1 MVSRILAF
9 LVGAYYFFIGWMLP
23 YIYDYDVV
31 KNVRYAEATN
41 AVMDVYIPADASSR
55 AENGC
60 VIMIHGGSYTG
71 GDKKE
76 ERSRCHKLARNGY
89 VVATINYSLYTE
101 GGDFSVDVVMDEI
114 TAAIEKLCDFAAER
128 GVNLT
133 AAATAGYSAGG
144 HLAMLYA
151 YTRAD
156 ESPLPIR
163 FTATM
168 SGPAKISRDIWGDTA
183 YRLTERLTG
192 KTVTPAMVADG
203 RADTLAASVSPTTY
217 VNENSVPTLMAY
229 GKKDT
234 TVAIGNA
241 DALAAALKGAGV
253 SYTDI
258 RFSRSEHDMMSNPL
272 KRVKYNRTLVRY
284 CSEYFG
290 Y

>member
-1 MVSRILAF
+1 MVNKILAF
-9 LVGAYYFFIGWMLP
+9 LVGAYYFFVGWMLP
-23 YIYDYDVV
+23 FIYDYDVV
-31 KNVRYAEATN
+31 KNVRYAEAPN
-41 AVMDVYIPADASSR
+41 AVMDVYFPADAADR

-60 VIMIHGGSYTG
+60 VIMIHGGSYSG

-76 ERSRCHKLARNGY
+76 EHYRCHKLARKGY
-89 VVATINYSLYTE
+89 VVATINYTLYTE
-101 GGDFSVDVVMDEI
+101 GGDFTVDVVMDEI
-114 TAAIEKLCDFAAER
+114 TAAIAKLCDVAAER
-128 GVNLT
+128 GINLT

-168 SGPAKISRDIWGDTA
+168 AGPAEISRSIWGDTA
-183 YRLTERLTG
+183 YRLTKRLTG
-192 KTVTPAMVADG
+192 KEVTPAMIADG
-203 RADTLAASVSPTTY
+203 RADALAASVSPTSY
-217 VNENSVPTLMAY
+217 IDENSVPTLMAY

-241 DALAAALKGAGV
+241 DALAAALKNAGV
-253 SYTDI
+253 PYTDI
-258 RFSRSEHDMMSNPL
+258 RFSRSDHDMMSNPF
-272 KRVKYNRTLVRY
+272 KRIKYNRTMVRY